1 MECESHGMVAPH
13 ATRKG
18 MVAPNARQMRVTPLV
33 QALLKSAIQ
42 GGIELELGVSGS
54 SELRPFLLPPLHV
67 ALALTV
73 VFALALVLALAL
85 LQQWR
90 TGARAR

>member
-1 MECESHGMVAPH
+1 
-13 ATRKG
+13 
-18 MVAPNARQMRVTPLV
+18 MRVTPLV

-42 GGIELELGVSGS
+42 GGIEVRMIELELGVSGS

>member
-13 ATRKG
+13 ATRCG
-18 MVAPNARQMRVTPLV
+18 MVAPHARQMRVTPLV

-42 GGIELELGVSGS
+42 GGIELGVSGS

-85 LQQWR
+85 LQQWQ